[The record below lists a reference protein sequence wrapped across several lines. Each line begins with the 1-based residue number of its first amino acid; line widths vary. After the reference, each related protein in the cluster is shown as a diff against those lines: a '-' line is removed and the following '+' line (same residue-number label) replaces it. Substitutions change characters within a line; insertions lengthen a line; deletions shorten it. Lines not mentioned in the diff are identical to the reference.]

1 MTRFFLDLEKR
12 QNSQKLQSANI
23 LRLRGSTL
31 LNNWDPEKF
40 ENWRTRQAKP
50 IATESPQQVSKYKW
64 ELANVKNLENL
75 KKMEEIL
82 LFLSLLTPLGI
93 SMTRAGLGPRKTFV
107 LALLRPFLQLTI
119 GTLAFWLL
127 GSGFVSQ
134 GNAFIG
140 YENFLF
146 LKTESDSLF
155 QVRRFIIKE
164 NIFGLFVILMIAP
177 ALK

>member
-1 MTRFFLDLEKR
+1 M
-12 QNSQKLQSANI
+12 
-23 LRLRGSTL
+23 
-31 LNNWDPEKF
+31 
-40 ENWRTRQAKP
+40 
-50 IATESPQQVSKYKW
+50 
-64 ELANVKNLENL
+64 KNLENL

>member
-1 MTRFFLDLEKR
+1 
-12 QNSQKLQSANI
+12 
-23 LRLRGSTL
+23 
-31 LNNWDPEKF
+31 
-40 ENWRTRQAKP
+40 
-50 IATESPQQVSKYKW
+50 
-64 ELANVKNLENL
+64 
-75 KKMEEIL
+75 MEEIL

-155 QVRRFIIKE
+155 QVRRFIIKQ
-164 NIFGLFVILMIAP
+164 NIFLTFRDSYDCTSFKIASKMRANP
-177 ALK
+177 RVVPVTLSKTLVFRVVRVNLALASTSWM